1 MKKTTNGISM
11 ETLLLSQEIS
21 KTRMSQVV
29 TSGLLLAVLIIQIY
43 LFVSVNQVLQ
53 SAMETF

>member
-1 MKKTTNGISM
+1 MKKTRNGISM

-21 KTRMSQVV
+21 KTRMSQVI
-29 TSGLLLAVLIIQIY
+29 TSGLLLAVLVIQIY

-53 SAMETF
+53 SAMATF

>member
-43 LFVSVNQVLQ
+43 LFVSVNQVLR